1 MNDSEHNHQVATA
14 LRTIAEK
21 AIHSAVLMDAAELAR
36 LLRINL
42 PANPDMEQ
50 VTFPTRRVRMGET
63 LVHAGDA
70 FQSLYVV
77 RSGSLKTVTLDRSGG
92 EQIVAFPIQSDVV
105 GIDGIDAGRYA
116 SSVVALEDSEV
127 VILPFGQL
135 SRLARQ
141 CTGLETLIYRTISRE
156 LVRDQGLLWMLGS
169 LGAEARVAAFLLNLS
184 ERFGAIGYSRRSF
197 NLRMTRQ
204 EIGSYLGLKLETV
217 SCALSAFDAAGW
229 VNVKQKRIDIVDPAA
244 LRHSMEERAERSECA
259 VKPLHPAPR
268 PRGAGDLEAPPVTRH
283 LTALAA

>member
-1 MNDSEHNHQVATA
+1 MTDSEQIHQTA
-14 LRTIAEK
+14 LRPAAEK
-21 AIHSAVLMDAAELAR
+21 ATTSTVLMDAAELAR
-36 LLRINL
+36 LLRINV
-42 PANPDMEQ
+42 PANPDMAQ
-50 VTFPTRRVRMGET
+50 VSFPTRRVRMGET
-63 LVHAGDA
+63 LVHAGDG

-77 RSGSLKTVTLDRSGG
+77 RSGSLKTLTLDRSGG

-116 SSVVALEDSEV
+116 STVVALEDSEV

-141 CTGLETLIYRTISRE
+141 CPGLETLIYRTISRE

-184 ERFGAIGYSRRSF
+184 ERFGAIGYSRKSF

-217 SCALSAFDAAGW
+217 SRALSAFDAAGW
-229 VNVKQKRIDIVDPAA
+229 VIVKQKRIDIVDPAA
-244 LRHSMEERAERSECA
+244 LRHSTEERSERSECA
-259 VKPLHPAPR
+259 VKPLHQPPPSRDANGLNAR
-268 PRGAGDLEAPPVTRH
+268 PVTRH